1 MLDTRALGLA
11 VMRDPSKQ
19 QTMRRQ
25 LCTLVVKREKKEKTA
40 DDQIWPPKSVSRASL
55 MARASPTHWTFG
67 TCANNFS
74 IKKLKIQC
82 EKY

>member
-40 DDQIWPPKSVSRASL
+40 DDQI
-55 MARASPTHWTFG
+55 
-67 TCANNFS
+67 
-74 IKKLKIQC
+74 
-82 EKY
+82 